1 MGSTVS
7 ICNATNLLIN
17 IFLSQ
22 VEDLYYEFK
31 VKPNECMTRSVGK
44 VWFTIKAEIWCDD
57 NEVDCLGYQGFSINS
72 HGWYMGSDRTIYIC
86 GGPTNVDFVS
96 SNGNLRQNIS
106 FAHPSYPI
114 EVRDSSQWNW
124 YMCPP
129 KRVNKATTITNT
141 EIKLTQPQN
150 FSESCFTL
158 KIVGQENPRNLA
170 VRKDDKTCLVYP
182 ENVELGPVSVH
193 AIFYLSDPAN
203 PIVEYQIGQSGR
215 IEYLKAEVFP
225 SHLDKGVAVTK
236 QVRDWIRMT
245 RNANDDAGHIIAQRL
260 GGPGDVAYNFFPQSR
275 SISRGIWKTEED
287 LVYNWL
293 QHYPDSSFV
302 RMSFNFV
309 YSDDEMTNTYA
320 TRPNFFVY
328 HDEFYLTSGERFSSR
343 TFEVNNAA
351 NKTLNKQFG

>member
-22 VEDLYYEFK
+22 VVDLYYEFK

-44 VWFTIKAEIWCDD
+44 VWFTVKAEIWCDD
-57 NEVDCLGYQGFSINS
+57 NEVDCLGHQGFSINS

-106 FAHPSYPI
+106 FVHPSYPI
-114 EVRDSSQWNW
+114 EVRDGSRWNW

-129 KRVNKATTITNT
+129 KRVKKATTIRNNTKITNT
-141 EIKLTQPQN
+141 ETKLTQPEY
-150 FSESCFTL
+150 FPESCFTV
-158 KIVGQENPRNLA
+158 KIVGQENLMNLA
-170 VRKDDKTCLVYP
+170 VRKDDKTCLFYP
-182 ENVELGPVSVH
+182 ENVELGPVPVH
-193 AIFYLSDPAN
+193 PTFYPSDAAN
-203 PIVEYQIGQSGR
+203 PIVEYQIGQRGR

-225 SHLDKGVAVTK
+225 RHLDTGGAVTK
-236 QVRDWIRMT
+236 QVRDSIRMMGNT
-245 RNANDDAGHIIAQRL
+245 NDDAGHIIAQRL
-260 GGPGDVAYNFFPQSR
+260 GGPGHVAYNFFPQSR
-275 SISRGIWKTEED
+275 SISRGIWRTEED

-293 QHYPDSSFV
+293 QHYPDLSFV

-309 YSDDEMTNTYA
+309 YQDHVMTDTYA

-328 HDEFYLTSGERFSSR
+328 HDEFYLTSGERFFSR
-343 TFEVNNAA
+343 TFEVNNTA
-351 NKTLNKQFG
+351 TQ